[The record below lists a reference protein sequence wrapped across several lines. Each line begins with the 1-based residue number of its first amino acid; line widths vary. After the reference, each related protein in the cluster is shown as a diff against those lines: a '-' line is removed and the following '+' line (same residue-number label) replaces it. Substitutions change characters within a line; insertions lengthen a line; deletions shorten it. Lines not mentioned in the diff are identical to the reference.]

1 MFRKDFAVISQR
13 RMKSIIILLWVLT
26 SLPATAI
33 RTPRSR
39 LVASGDSGQTFSEN
53 GAWKR
58 LAEYTAMAPILP
70 NSANSRRFLQ
80 YATGLLANMS
90 WTVEQ
95 QSWQHNV
102 PAVNLTN
109 LIAVKRGANAQSSII
124 ILGAHYDARLQ
135 ADEDPDLLKRALP
148 VPGINDGGSGVAVIL
163 ELARV
168 LDIPP
173 SYEVWLA
180 LFDAEDQGNI
190 PGWSGDLEGSCI
202 GSTYFVNHLND
213 SLRNRVLFTIIIDLV
228 GSSSLRLTKE
238 GYSNKQVALRIW
250 ETAKN
255 LGFSDTF
262 IDLTEGA
269 IIDDHLPFL
278 KAGIAAVDIIQLRD
292 NEGYT
297 FFKWHHTTN
306 DTLANVSSRSLY
318 RVGRTLEV
326 FIESLASEPS
336 PSDTEQQRSTILL
349 EALLLGGIATSILT
363 LLVVA
368 KKWVHKSSAKVVH
381 SLYA

>member
-1 MFRKDFAVISQR
+1 
-13 RMKSIIILLWVLT
+13 MKSIIILLWMFT

-33 RTPRSR
+33 RTHRPSL
-39 LVASGDSGQTFSEN
+39 LVNGDYEQTFSEN

-58 LAEYTAMAPILP
+58 LAEYAAMAPMLP
-70 NSANSRRFLQ
+70 NSVNSRRFLQ
-80 YATGLLANMS
+80 YAVGLLANMS

-95 QSWQHNV
+95 QSWQHDV

-109 LIAVKRGANAQSSII
+109 LIAVKRGANANVQSAII

-135 ADEDPDLLKRALP
+135 ADKDPDLLKRALP
-148 VPGINDGGSGVAVIL
+148 VPGINDGGTGVAVIL

-173 SYEVWLA
+173 SYEVRLV

-190 PGWSGDLEGSCI
+190 PGWSGGLEGWCV

-213 SLRNRVLFTIIIDLV
+213 PLRDRVLFTIVIDVV
-228 GSSSLRLTKE
+228 GSSPLRLTKE
-238 GYSNKQVALRIW
+238 GYGDKQVALRIW